1 MKKVKA
7 RMFYADAIDYDSVIN
22 VENKLNEFLGTLDYN
37 QIEDIK
43 ISSSPANSY
52 MSNLTILITYTEEE

>member
-1 MKKVKA
+1 MKKLKSKI
-7 RMFYADAIDYDSVIN
+7 FYVDLVDCKGAINIESR
-22 VENKLNEFLGTLDYN
+22 LNEFLEALDYN

-52 MSNLTILITYTEEE
+52 RSNIIILVTYTEEE

>member
-7 RMFYADAIDYDSVIN
+7 RMFYADTIDYDSVIN
-22 VENKLNEFLGTLDYN
+22 IENKLNEFLGTLDYN

-52 MSNLTILITYTEEE
+52 MSNLTILVTYTEEE

>member
-1 MKKVKA
+1 MKKLKSKI
-7 RMFYADAIDYDSVIN
+7 FYVDLVDRQGAINIESR
-22 VENKLNEFLGTLDYN
+22 LNEFLEALDYN

-52 MSNLTILITYTEEE
+52 RSNMIILVTYTEEE

>member
-7 RMFYADAIDYDSVIN
+7 RMFYADVNDYNSAIN
-22 VENKLNEFLGTLDYN
+22 VENRLNEFLGTLDYN

-52 MSNLTILITYTEEE
+52 RSNLTILVIYTEEE

>member
-7 RMFYADAIDYDSVIN
+7 KIFYGDIVDYQNVAN
-22 VENKLNEFLGTLDYN
+22 VEIRLNEFLETLDYN

-43 ISSSPANSY
+43 ITSTQANNY
-52 MSNLTILITYTEEE
+52 RSNLTILVTYTEEE

>member
-1 MKKVKA
+1 MKKLKSKI
-7 RMFYADAIDYDSVIN
+7 FYVDLVDCKGAINIESR
-22 VENKLNEFLGTLDYN
+22 LNEFLETLDYN

-52 MSNLTILITYTEEE
+52 RSNIIILVTYTEEE

>member
-1 MKKVKA
+1 MKKLKA
-7 RMFYADAIDYDSVIN
+7 KIFYVDLVDCQGAINIESRL
-22 VENKLNEFLGTLDYN
+22 NKFLETLDYN

-52 MSNLTILITYTEEE
+52 RSNMIIFVTYTEEE

>member
-1 MKKVKA
+1 MKKLKSKI
-7 RMFYADAIDYDSVIN
+7 FYIDLVDCQSTIN
-22 VENKLNEFLGTLDYN
+22 VENRLNEFLGTLDYN

-52 MSNLTILITYTEEE
+52 RSNLTILVTYTQEE

>member
-7 RMFYADAIDYDSVIN
+7 RMFYADLSDYDSVIN
-22 VENKLNEFLGTLDYN
+22 VENRLNEFLGTLDYN

-43 ISSSPANSY
+43 ISSSPANIY
-52 MSNLTILITYTEEE
+52 MSNLTILVTYTEEE